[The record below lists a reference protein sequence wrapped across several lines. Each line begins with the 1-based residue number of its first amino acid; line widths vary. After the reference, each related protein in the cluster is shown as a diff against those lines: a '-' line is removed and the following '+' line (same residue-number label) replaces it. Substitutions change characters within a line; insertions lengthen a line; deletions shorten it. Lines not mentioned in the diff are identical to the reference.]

1 MTTKDQTPAPLVTFK
16 GFDKD
21 LKCRDFA
28 FEIGKEYENEHGA
41 KACEYGFHACEYPLD
56 IFSYYPPT
64 SRFATV
70 EQTGTISRHDVDSK
84 VASSKIKISAE
95 IGLPGLIKA
104 AIEYTFARS
113 KPEGA
118 ASSTGDR
125 GAASSTGDRGA
136 ASSTGDRG
144 AASST
149 GDRGAASSTGY
160 QGAASSTGKDSV
172 AMASGCAGK
181 AKGAI
186 GCALFLVHRNDEYQI
201 EKAAAAI
208 VGKGGI
214 KPDVW
219 YTLNRSGAFI
229 EWEG

>member
-125 GAASSTGDRGA
+125 GAASSTG
-136 ASSTGDRG
+136 
-144 AASST
+144 
-149 GDRGAASSTGY
+149 Y